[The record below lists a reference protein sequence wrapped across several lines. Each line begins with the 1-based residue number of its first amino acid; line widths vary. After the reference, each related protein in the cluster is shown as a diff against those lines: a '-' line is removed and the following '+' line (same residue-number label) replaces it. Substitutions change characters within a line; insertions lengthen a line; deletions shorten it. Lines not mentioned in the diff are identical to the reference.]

1 MSAIRFLRW
10 SPDARPSV
18 LTLEPGPAPR
28 LTDAP
33 APDGLAVPGA
43 AGIAVLDGGALDDP
57 TDWLASGAA
66 PLGAVL
72 YTGPGPGDLLAAVSE
87 GRTDDLAP
95 TQAAGE
101 VHVDAAPDAV
111 WSVLADVERWPE
123 VRGDVRDVAADGP
136 AAPGAT
142 FTWSA
147 GPNRVTSTFG
157 AVEPGRLLTYVSTSA
172 GAHFT
177 HVYRTEPADGGTRLS
192 CKETL
197 AGPVVA
203 ALLPSAALQ
212 AGVDTWLAGVKA
224 AAESR

>member
-10 SPDARPSV
+10 SADGSRSV
-18 LTLEPGPAPR
+18 LTIEPGAAPR
-28 LTDAP
+28 LTETP
-33 APDGLAVPGA
+33 APDDAAVPGA
-43 AGIAVLDGGALDDP
+43 AGIALLDAPAGWLD
-57 TDWLASGAA
+57 AGAA
-66 PLGAVL
+66 PLGALL
-72 YTGPGPGDLLAAVSE
+72 YAGPGPDDLLAAVAE

-101 VHVDAAPDAV
+101 IRVDATPEAV

-123 VRGDVRDVAADGP
+123 VRGDVHDVESSGP
-136 AAPGAT
+136 ATPGAT

-177 HVYRTEPADGGTRLS
+177 HVYRTEPSGSGTLLS

-197 AGPVVA
+197 SGPVVA

>member
-10 SPDARPSV
+10 TADGRRTV
-18 LTLEPGPAPR
+18 LTIEPGPALR
-28 LTDAP
+28 LTEAP
-33 APDGLAVPGA
+33 APDGAAVPGT
-43 AGIAVLDGGALDDP
+43 AGIALLDAPAGWLD
-57 TDWLASGAA
+57 SGAA
-66 PLGAVL
+66 PLGALL
-72 YTGPGPGDLLAAVSE
+72 YTGPGPADLLAAVAE

-95 TQAAGE
+95 TRAAGE
-101 VHVDAAPDAV
+101 IRIDATPQAV

-123 VRGDVRDVAADGP
+123 VRGDVRDVESSGP

-172 GAHFT
+172 GARFT
-177 HVYRTEPADGGTRLS
+177 HVYRTEPAGSGTLLS

-197 AGPVVA
+197 SGPVVA